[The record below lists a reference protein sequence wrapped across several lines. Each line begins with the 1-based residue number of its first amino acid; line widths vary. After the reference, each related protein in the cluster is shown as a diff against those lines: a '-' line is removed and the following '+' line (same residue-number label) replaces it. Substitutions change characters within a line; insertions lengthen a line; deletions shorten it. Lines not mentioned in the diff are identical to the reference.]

1 MSVAPLARNQLT
13 TLYPPSAQDMMAR
26 RRGLARLLARGAVR
40 SVGERTAR
48 RGQGDATG
56 SMGVDDDGED
66 HKGVTREGAK

>member
-13 TLYPPSAQDMMAR
+13 ALHPPSALDVTTR

-40 SVGERTAR
+40 SVGERTAQ

-56 SMGVDDDGED
+56 SMAEDDGGED
-66 HKGVTREGAK
+66 NIGMTMEGAK